1 MVENISGRPYAFS
14 MVPCRGQMAYFLEAF
29 SQKQRVGQVERS
41 DDQDLWVHV
50 FIVIQLLLQ
59 KLCVKKLSKRMNSIH
74 EVISLQDTLGRG
86 KYGVVRLGQVIVVI
100 AMVIHRRS
108 LERCAQ

>member
-1 MVENISGRPYAFS
+1 M
-14 MVPCRGQMAYFLEAF
+14 
-29 SQKQRVGQVERS
+29 
-41 DDQDLWVHV
+41 HV
-50 FIVIQLLLQ
+50 FVVIQLLLQ

-86 KYGVVRLGQVIVVI
+86 KYGVVRLGQVIVV
-100 AMVIHRRS
+100 AVTGVNRRS